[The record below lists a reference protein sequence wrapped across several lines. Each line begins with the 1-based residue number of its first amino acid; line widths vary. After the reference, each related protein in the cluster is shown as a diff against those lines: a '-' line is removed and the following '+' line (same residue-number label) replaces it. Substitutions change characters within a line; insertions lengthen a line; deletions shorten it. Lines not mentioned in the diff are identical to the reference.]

1 MPMPV
6 SSQIRLKRN
15 MLLVDTTA
23 DNFFKLMSM
32 PVSSQIRLKRNM
44 ELAVSSDSN
53 TIENALSLGK
63 GIVNLEAL
71 QVLTIRSLL
80 VVLQVAMR
88 V

>member
-1 MPMPV
+1 LLGDTTADYFFELMSMPI

-15 MLLVDTTA
+15 V
-23 DNFFKLMSM
+23 
-32 PVSSQIRLKRNM
+32 

-53 TIENALSLGK
+53 TSDNAHSLGK

-71 QVLTIRSLL
+71 QVITIRSLL